1 MRVAAGFLTLFLSC
15 AASAVTAGTPVAT
28 VQAVQSPAWLQ
39 RDGRSQPLAVGMA
52 LKNGDR
58 IVTGADARA
67 ELRVAEGSAVKLG
80 GDAKLNIFT
89 RSLKPQK
96 DFKGALDVL
105 TGAFRFTTNVFSR
118 THAKRDLA
126 IRVGTA
132 TIGIRG
138 TDVWGRSSK
147 EEDLVC
153 LIEGKIALAHG
164 GETIEMADPM
174 SFFVA
179 PKGQAAQPVGPVDAD
194 KLKGW
199 ARETEILPGDGAQRS
214 GGRWLVRLGR
224 VDSQEQALDIYDMAR
239 AAGFA
244 PKITPRPAQGAEK
257 APWAYEVV
265 LANAATET
273 DAKVMAARINGLL
286 SWKAE
291 ATPR

>member
-1 MRVAAGFLTLFLSC
+1 MRVAAGFLSLFLSC
-15 AASAVTAGTPVAT
+15 AAMAAATPVAT
-28 VQAVQSPAWLQ
+28 VQAVQSPAWMQ
-39 RDGRSQPLAVGMA
+39 RDGRSQPLAVGME

-58 IVTGADARA
+58 VVTGAEGRA
-67 ELRVAEGSAVKLG
+67 ELHVAEGSAVKLG
-80 GDAKLNIFT
+80 AEAKLNIFT

-96 DFKGALDVL
+96 DLKGALDVL
-105 TGAFRFTTNVFSR
+105 TGAFRFTTNLFSR
-118 THAKRDLA
+118 SHAKRDLA

-138 TDVWGRSSK
+138 TDVWGRSNK
-147 EEDLVC
+147 DEDLVC

-164 GETIEMADPM
+164 GETIEMAEPM
-174 SFFVA
+174 TFFVA
-179 PKGQAAQPVGPVDAD
+179 PKGQAARPVAPVDPE

-199 ARETEILPGDGAQRS
+199 ARETEILPGDGAQRA

-244 PKITPRPAQGAEK
+244 PKIKPRPAQGAEK

-265 LANAATET
+265 LANAATEA
-273 DAKVMAARINGLL
+273 DAKVLAARINGLL

-291 ATPR
+291 VAAR

>member
-1 MRVAAGFLTLFLSC
+1 MRVAAGFLSLFLSC
-15 AASAVTAGTPVAT
+15 AALAAATPVAT

-58 IVTGADARA
+58 VVTGADARA
-67 ELRVAEGSAVKLG
+67 EIHVAEGSAVKLG
-80 GDAKLNIFT
+80 ADAKLNIFT

-118 THAKRDLA
+118 LHAKRDLA

-138 TDVWGRSSK
+138 TDVWGRSNK
-147 EEDLVC
+147 DEDLVC

-164 GETIEMADPM
+164 GETMEMADPM
-174 SFFVA
+174 TFFVA
-179 PKGQAAQPVGPVDAD
+179 PKGQAAQPVAPVDPE

-199 ARETEILPGDGAQRS
+199 ARETDILPGDGAQRA

-244 PKITPRPAQGAEK
+244 PKIKPRPVQGAEK

-265 LANAATET
+265 LANAATEA
-273 DAKVMAARINGLL
+273 DAKMLAARINGLL

-291 ATPR
+291 VAAR

>member
-1 MRVAAGFLTLFLSC
+1 MRVAAGFLSLFLSF
-15 AASAVTAGTPVAT
+15 AAVAATPPVAT

-58 IVTGADARA
+58 VVTGADGRA
-67 ELRVAEGSAVKLG
+67 ELHVAEGSAVKLG
-80 GDAKLNIFT
+80 AEAKLNIFT

-105 TGAFRFTTNVFSR
+105 TGAFRFTTNLFSR
-118 THAKRDLA
+118 SNAKRDLA

-138 TDVWGRSSK
+138 TDVWGRSNK
-147 EEDLVC
+147 DEDLVC

-174 SFFVA
+174 TFFVA
-179 PKGQAAQPVGPVDAD
+179 PKGQAALPVAPVAPE

-199 ARETEILPGDGAQRS
+199 ARETDILPGDGAQRS

-244 PKITPRPAQGAEK
+244 PKIKPRPAQGAEK

-265 LANAATET
+265 LANVATEA
-273 DAKVMAARINGLL
+273 DAQVLATRINGLL

-291 ATPR
+291 VAAR